1 MLEKEPRFIKMY
13 DIFSGDLFQKEKYT
27 LVIPNYQRGY
37 KWAVKD
43 TNSPE
48 HESSVEHLIK
58 TIVESFKVDAEL
70 FLQGIT
76 VAEINR
82 KEGKSIIIIDGQQR
96 ITTLYLLLWYLDPT
110 LIFTTNLK
118 YDAREDTDIC
128 LKKLKEV
135 DQSVLNEAQ
144 IGDITKQDIYF
155 IKEAIHQIALTLG
168 EMKPEKRFKFIS
180 YLKCKI
186 KVIYIPIA
194 HKEDAVHTF
203 TMMNGSKAIMRAEEL
218 IKAEL
223 LRMVSET
230 YRNFSFEAS
239 SIEEVLVKLRDF
251 SAMDWN
257 TAEARSRYAR
267 EWDKWL
273 YWWNRT
279 EIKSFFR
286 TTTES
291 RPLGLLLDYFYR
303 NTDKEH
309 NTYSDFRQFQTKLLH
324 SDASVHNLF
333 KKLRQLQK
341 QFEDVYSDYYTHN
354 MLCMALSCGNK
365 NESRYRYDTIT
376 FFLTHLNDSNRDMI
390 LKRFTEARIIGLSCE
405 KATTYAIG
413 LPSSALSSEIENLK
427 DQFID
432 SLLNQYV
439 YNQNDENAFRYLSY
453 RNILETNKL
462 KERFNAAIFLDRSLE
477 HIHPKSKVY
486 HIDDKTHRLMR
497 GDESVVSPEAYDYPD
512 QMPEEVIKR
521 DDIRSDMDNL
531 VLSEHSICN
540 LVLLYGKNNSEFGNK
555 SFLKKKEI
563 FFQVTDQK
571 RIFIS
576 RTLQH
581 TLSKFAKSKWGIDD
595 MIEYYKETRTFLQ
608 KDFMI

>member
-1 MLEKEPRFIKMY
+1 MY
-13 DIFSGDLFQKEKYT
+13 DIFSGDLFQEGKYT

-43 TNSPE
+43 RNNPE
-48 HESSVEHLIK
+48 DESSVEYLVK
-58 TIVESFKVDAEL
+58 TIIESFKVNAEL

-82 KEGKSIIIIDGQQR
+82 KEGKNIIIIDGQQR

-110 LIFTTNLK
+110 LISTTKLK
-118 YDAREDTDIC
+118 YDAREDTDAC

-144 IGDITKQDIYF
+144 IGDISKQDIYF
-155 IKEAIHQIALTLG
+155 IKEAINQIASTLG
-168 EMKPEKRFKFIS
+168 EMMAEKRFDFIS
-180 YLKCKI
+180 YLKHKI

-223 LRMVSET
+223 LRMVSAT

-267 EWDKWL
+267 EWDKWM

-279 EIKSFFR
+279 EVKSFFR
-286 TTTES
+286 TSTES
-291 RPLGLLLDYFYR
+291 RQLGLLLDYFYR

-309 NTYSDFRQFQTKLLH
+309 NTYSDFRQFQTKLLQ
-324 SDASVHNLF
+324 SDVSVHDTF
-333 KKLRQLQK
+333 KRLRQLQK
-341 QFEDVYSDYYTHN
+341 QFEDVYNDYYTHN
-354 MLCMALSCGNK
+354 MLCMALSCGD
-365 NESRYRYDTIT
+365 RYRYDTIT
-376 FFLTHLNDSNRDMI
+376 FFLNHLNDSSRNMI
-390 LKRFTEARIIGLSCE
+390 MKRFTEARIIGLSCE
-405 KATTYAIG
+405 KATAYAIG
-413 LPSSALSSEIENLK
+413 SSNTALSTEIENLK
-427 DQFID
+427 DQFIG
-432 SLLNQYV
+432 SLLSQYV

-486 HIDDKTHRLMR
+486 HIDDETHRLMK
-497 GDESVVSPEAYDYPD
+497 GDESAVSPEAYDYPD
-512 QMPEEVIKR
+512 PMPEEVIKR

-540 LVLLYGKNNSEFGNK
+540 LVLLYGKDNSEFGNK

-571 RIFIS
+571 KIFIS

-581 TLSKFAKSKWGIDD
+581 TLSKFAKPKWGVED
-595 MIEYYKETRTFLQ
+595 MIEYYKETRAFLQ

>member
-1 MLEKEPRFIKMY
+1 MLELEPRFIKMY

-43 TNSPE
+43 KNNPE
-48 HESSVEHLIK
+48 DESSVEHLVK
-58 TIVESFKVDAEL
+58 TIIESFKVNAEL

-76 VAEINR
+76 VAEIDR
-82 KEGKSIIIIDGQQR
+82 EEGKSIIVIDGQQR

-110 LIFTTNLK
+110 LISTTKLK
-118 YDAREDTDIC
+118 YDAREDTDAC

-144 IGDITKQDIYF
+144 IGDISKQDIYF
-155 IKEAIHQIALTLG
+155 IKEAINQIASTLG
-168 EMKPEKRFKFIS
+168 EMMAEKRFDFIS
-180 YLKCKI
+180 FLKHKI

-223 LRMVSET
+223 LRMVSAT

-267 EWDKWL
+267 EWDKWM

-279 EIKSFFR
+279 EVKSFFR
-286 TTTES
+286 TSTES
-291 RPLGLLLDYFYR
+291 RQLGLLLDYFYR

-309 NTYSDFRQFQTKLLH
+309 NTYSDFRQFQTKLLQ
-324 SDASVHNLF
+324 SDVSVHDTF
-333 KKLRQLQK
+333 KRLRQLQK
-341 QFEDVYSDYYTHN
+341 QFEDVYNDYYTHN
-354 MLCMALSCGNK
+354 MLCMALSCGD
-365 NESRYRYDTIT
+365 RYRYDTIT
-376 FFLTHLNDSNRDMI
+376 FFLNHLNDSSRNMI

-405 KATTYAIG
+405 KARAYAIG
-413 LPSSALSSEIENLK
+413 SSNTALSIEIENLK
-427 DQFID
+427 DQFIG
-432 SLLNQYV
+432 SLLSQYV

-486 HIDDKTHRLMR
+486 HIDDETHRLMK
-497 GDESVVSPEAYDYPD
+497 GDESAVSPEAYDYPD
-512 QMPEEVIKR
+512 PMPEEVIKR
-521 DDIRSDMDNL
+521 DDIRSDMDKL

-571 RIFIS
+571 KIFIS

-581 TLSKFAKSKWGIDD
+581 TLSKFAKPKWGVED
-595 MIEYYKETRTFLQ
+595 MIEYYKETRAFLQ
-608 KDFMI
+608 KEFMI

>member
-1 MLEKEPRFIKMY
+1 M
-13 DIFSGDLFQKEKYT
+13 DSSDLK
-27 LVIPNYQRGY
+27 
-37 KWAVKD
+37 
-43 TNSPE
+43 
-48 HESSVEHLIK
+48 H
-58 TIVESFKVDAEL
+58 
-70 FLQGIT
+70 
-76 VAEINR
+76 
-82 KEGKSIIIIDGQQR
+82 
-96 ITTLYLLLWYLDPT
+96 
-110 LIFTTNLK
+110 
-118 YDAREDTDIC
+118 
-128 LKKLKEV
+128 
-135 DQSVLNEAQ
+135 
-144 IGDITKQDIYF
+144 
-155 IKEAIHQIALTLG
+155 
-168 EMKPEKRFKFIS
+168 
-180 YLKCKI
+180 KI

-279 EIKSFFR
+279 EVKSFFR

-303 NTDKEH
+303 NADKEH
-309 NTYSDFRQFQTKLLH
+309 NTYSDFRQFQTKLLQ
-324 SDASVHNLF
+324 SDASAHNTF
-333 KKLRQLQK
+333 KRLRQLQK
-341 QFEDVYSDYYTHN
+341 QFEDVYNDYYTHN
-354 MLCMALSCGNK
+354 MLCMALSCGD
-365 NESRYRYDTIT
+365 RYDTIA
-376 FFLTHLNDSNRDMI
+376 FFLNHLNDSSRDMI

-413 LPSSALSSEIENLK
+413 LPSTTLSTEIENLK
-427 DQFID
+427 KQFID

-462 KERFNAAIFLDRSLE
+462 KERFNATIFLDRSLE
-477 HIHPKSKVY
+477 HIHPRSKVY
-486 HIDDKTHRLMR
+486 HIDDETHRLMR
-497 GDESVVSPEAYDYPD
+497 GDESAVSPEAYDYPD
-512 QMPEEVIKR
+512 PMPEGVIKR
-521 DDIRSDMDNL
+521 NDIRSDMDKL

-571 RIFIS
+571 KIFIS

-581 TLSKFAKSKWGIDD
+581 TLSKFAKPKWDVDD

>member
-1 MLEKEPRFIKMY
+1 
-13 DIFSGDLFQKEKYT
+13 
-27 LVIPNYQRGY
+27 
-37 KWAVKD
+37 
-43 TNSPE
+43 
-48 HESSVEHLIK
+48 
-58 TIVESFKVDAEL
+58 
-70 FLQGIT
+70 
-76 VAEINR
+76 
-82 KEGKSIIIIDGQQR
+82 
-96 ITTLYLLLWYLDPT
+96 
-110 LIFTTNLK
+110 
-118 YDAREDTDIC
+118 
-128 LKKLKEV
+128 
-135 DQSVLNEAQ
+135 
-144 IGDITKQDIYF
+144 
-155 IKEAIHQIALTLG
+155 
-168 EMKPEKRFKFIS
+168 
-180 YLKCKI
+180 
-186 KVIYIPIA
+186 
-194 HKEDAVHTF
+194 
-203 TMMNGSKAIMRAEEL
+203 MMNGSKAIMRAEEL

-279 EIKSFFR
+279 EVKSFFR

-303 NTDKEH
+303 NADKEH
-309 NTYSDFRQFQTKLLH
+309 NTYSDFRQFQIKLLQ
-324 SDASVHNLF
+324 SDASAHNTF
-333 KKLRQLQK
+333 KRLRQLQK
-341 QFEDVYSDYYTHN
+341 QFEDVYNDYYTHN
-354 MLCMALSCGNK
+354 MLCMALSCGD
-365 NESRYRYDTIT
+365 RYDTIT
-376 FFLTHLNDSNRDMI
+376 FFLNHLNDSNRDMI

-413 LPSSALSSEIENLK
+413 LPSTTLFTEIENLK

-486 HIDDKTHRLMR
+486 HIDDETHRLMR
-497 GDESVVSPEAYDYPD
+497 GDESAVSPEAYDYPD
-512 QMPEEVIKR
+512 PMPEGVIKR
-521 DDIRSDMDNL
+521 DDIRSDMDKL

-571 RIFIS
+571 KIFIS

-581 TLSKFAKSKWGIDD
+581 TLSKFAKPKWDIDD

>member
-1 MLEKEPRFIKMY
+1 MLEQEPRFIKMY

-43 TNSPE
+43 KNNPE
-48 HESSVEHLIK
+48 HESSVEYLLK
-58 TIVESFKVDAEL
+58 TIIESFKVNAEL

-76 VAEINR
+76 VAEINV
-82 KEGKSIIIIDGQQR
+82 KEGKNIIIIDGQQR
-96 ITTLYLLLWYLDPT
+96 ITTFYLLLWYLDPT
-110 LIFTTNLK
+110 LISTTELK
-118 YDAREDTDIC
+118 YDAREDTDAC

-135 DQSVLNEAQ
+135 GHTVLNEAQ
-144 IGDITKQDIYF
+144 IGDITIQDIYF
-155 IKEAIHQIALTLG
+155 IKEAIHQIASTIC
-168 EMKPEKRFKFIS
+168 EMKPEKQFDFIS
-180 YLKCKI
+180 YLKHKI

-279 EIKSFFR
+279 EVKSFFR
-286 TTTES
+286 TITES

-303 NTDKEH
+303 NADKEH
-309 NTYSDFRQFQTKLLH
+309 NTYSDFRQFQIKLLQ
-324 SDASVHNLF
+324 SDASAHNTF
-333 KKLRQLQK
+333 KRLRQLQK
-341 QFEDVYSDYYTHN
+341 QFEDVYNDYYTHN
-354 MLCMALSCGNK
+354 MLCMALSCGG
-365 NESRYRYDTIT
+365 RYDTIT
-376 FFLTHLNDSNRDMI
+376 FFLNHLNDSSRDMI

-413 LPSSALSSEIENLK
+413 LPSTTLSTEIENLK

-486 HIDDKTHRLMR
+486 HIDDETHRLMR
-497 GDESVVSPEAYDYPD
+497 GDESAVSPEAYDYPD
-512 QMPEEVIKR
+512 PMPEGVIKR
-521 DDIRSDMDNL
+521 DDIRSDMDKL

-571 RIFIS
+571 KIFIS

-581 TLSKFAKSKWGIDD
+581 TLSKFAKPKWDVDD

>member
-1 MLEKEPRFIKMY
+1 MSEQEPRFIRMY

-43 TNSPE
+43 KNDPE
-48 HESSVEHLIK
+48 HESSVEYLIK
-58 TIVESFKVDAEL
+58 TIMESFKVNAEL

-76 VAEINR
+76 VAETNK

-110 LIFTTNLK
+110 LISMTELK
-118 YDAREDTDIC
+118 YDAREDTDAC

-135 DQSVLNEAQ
+135 GHTVLNEAQ
-144 IGDITKQDIYF
+144 IGDITIQDIYF
-155 IKEAIHQIALTLG
+155 IKEAIHQISSTLG
-168 EMKPEKRFKFIS
+168 EMKPEKQFDFIS
-180 YLKCKI
+180 YLKHRI

-279 EIKSFFR
+279 EVKSFFR

-303 NTDKEH
+303 NADKEH
-309 NTYSDFRQFQTKLLH
+309 NTYSDFRQFQTKLLQ
-324 SDASVHNLF
+324 SDASAHNTF
-333 KKLRQLQK
+333 KRLRQLQK
-341 QFEDVYSDYYTHN
+341 QFEDVYNDYYTHN
-354 MLCMALSCGNK
+354 MLCMALSCGD
-365 NESRYRYDTIT
+365 RYDTIA
-376 FFLTHLNDSNRDMI
+376 FFLNHLNDSSRDMI

-413 LPSSALSSEIENLK
+413 LPSTTLSTEIENLK
-427 DQFID
+427 NQFID

-462 KERFNAAIFLDRSLE
+462 KERFNATIFLDRSLE
-477 HIHPKSKVY
+477 HIHPRSKVY
-486 HIDDKTHRLMR
+486 HIDDETHRLMR
-497 GDESVVSPEAYDYPD
+497 GDESAVSPEAYDYPD
-512 QMPEEVIKR
+512 PMPEGVIKR
-521 DDIRSDMDNL
+521 NDIRSDMDKL

-571 RIFIS
+571 KIFIS

-581 TLSKFAKSKWGIDD
+581 TLSKFAKPKWDVDD

>member
-1 MLEKEPRFIKMY
+1 MFEQEPRFIKMY

-43 TNSPE
+43 KNNPE
-48 HESSVEHLIK
+48 RKSSVEYLIR
-58 TIVESFKVDAEL
+58 TIIESFKVNAEL

-110 LIFTTNLK
+110 LISTTKLK
-118 YDAREDTDIC
+118 YDAREDTDVC

-144 IGDITKQDIYF
+144 IGDVTKQDIYF
-155 IKEAIHQIALTLG
+155 IKEAIHQIASTLG
-168 EMKPEKRFKFIS
+168 EMKAEKRFDFIS
-180 YLKCKI
+180 YLKHKI

-239 SIEEVLVKLRDF
+239 SVEEVLVKLRDF

-279 EIKSFFR
+279 EVKSFFR

-309 NTYSDFRQFQTKLLH
+309 NTYSDFRQFQIKLLQ
-324 SDASVHNLF
+324 SDASAHDTF
-333 KKLRQLQK
+333 KRLRQLQK
-341 QFEDVYSDYYTHN
+341 QFEDVYNDYYAHN
-354 MLCMALSCGNK
+354 MLCMALSCGD
-365 NESRYRYDTIT
+365 RYDTIA
-376 FFLTHLNDSNRDMI
+376 FFLNHLNDSSRDRI
-390 LKRFTEARIIGLSCE
+390 LKRFTEARIIELSCE
-405 KATTYAIG
+405 NAAIYAIG
-413 LPSSALSSEIENLK
+413 SPSIALSEEIENK
-427 DQFID
+427 KNQFVE

-439 YNQNDENAFRYLSY
+439 YNQYDENAFRYLSY
-453 RNILETNKL
+453 RNIMETNKL

-486 HIDDKTHRLMR
+486 HIDDETHRLMR
-497 GDESVVSPEAYDYPD
+497 GDESAVSPEVYDYPD
-512 QMPEEVIKR
+512 LMPEDVIRR

-571 RIFIS
+571 KIFIS

-581 TLSKFAKSKWGIDD
+581 TLSKFAKPKWDVDD

-608 KDFMI
+608 NDFMI